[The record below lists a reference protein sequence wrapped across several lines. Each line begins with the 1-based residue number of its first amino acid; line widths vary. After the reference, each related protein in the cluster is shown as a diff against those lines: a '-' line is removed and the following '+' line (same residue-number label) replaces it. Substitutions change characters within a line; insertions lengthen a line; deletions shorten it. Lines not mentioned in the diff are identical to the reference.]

1 MNLVSIASQYYR
13 TTISI
18 FLFIIVSG
26 SLVFNN
32 IPKESSP
39 DVNLPYIYVALGL
52 TGISPEDSEK
62 LLIKPIEDEISNIE
76 GKKEMTSTSYQ
87 GGGNVLLEFNA
98 GFDPDQALMDTRE
111 QVDRAKSDLPDD
123 ADEPKVSEVNIS
135 LFPIL
140 VVSISGDASE
150 FLLKK
155 ISNDLKDKIQSL
167 PNVLE
172 VEIGGEREEQL
183 DIIIDQNKIEAYG
196 LNLNE
201 ILSFVRSNNQ
211 VVSAGN
217 LDTGDGRFVIKIPG
231 LYENLND
238 IFNTPIKVND
248 KKTIKFKD
256 IASLKR
262 TFKDP
267 EKFARLND
275 QSAFTLEISK
285 RIGANIVETVNQ
297 VKELV
302 AEEQKSLPS
311 KIKITYSGDES
322 INIKNM
328 LGDLQNNVIFSI
340 LLVMSVVVIFLGIR
354 SSLLVGLAVPGSFLS
369 AILVLYTLGFT
380 VNMVVLFGLIL
391 SVGLLV
397 DGAVVV
403 VEYAQRKIQEGMG
416 LGDAYIKAASRMSLP
431 IIASTLTTIAVFIP
445 LLFWPGTT
453 GGFMKYIPITVISVL
468 SSSLIMALIV
478 VPSIGTQSYKLRNLF
493 IFFIVPIILFALIN
507 FIAFAFLSKFELGG
521 YLNLGLKVV
530 ASLVIAFAIYKIFK
544 TIKKK
549 GLFQKISIPKI
560 SADDDEDLTDIS
572 KVGAFTKSYLFILR
586 VCISHPLKV
595 TIIAVTLLIGIYGA
609 YGKYGKGVTFFPSVE
624 AENTKVVV
632 YATGNLS
639 VIEKDQLVR
648 SVENKIIE
656 LQKNNNEFESIYTT
670 SGNVSNR
677 QESSPDIIGFINI
690 EFKDWDKR
698 RKADILISEIREA
711 TSSIPGIKVETR
723 TQRAGPPGGKPIEIN
738 LTSNDPSVTI
748 AEVKKIENYLST
760 FEGLKDLE
768 SSLPSPSIEYQL
780 YVNREEAA
788 KYGASVAIIGNTIK
802 LITGGLKLSEFR
814 PDDSDESIPIYLRL
828 PENQRTID
836 QLNTIKIPTSS
847 GYVPISNFTK
857 IETNQETGNL
867 VRVDQNRIETIKSD
881 VVRFYQTDAYVRLI
895 KHWLGIQEFDIPN
908 NFGLD
913 LPEFNSADID
923 PRVKVSFKG
932 EDESQNE
939 SQAFLQKAFLI
950 AIFLMGVILLTQFNS
965 FSSAILILFAVIMST
980 VGVVLGLLITQQPFG
995 IVMSGI
1001 GVISLAGIV
1010 VNNNIVLIDT
1020 FDRLFKKT
1028 QNAKESLLMTGAQR
1042 LRPVLLTTTTT
1053 VLGLLP
1059 MALKIN
1065 IDFVNFEYSYNSP
1078 DTQWWVDLSRAIVF
1092 GLLFSTLLTLLVT
1105 PAALMLKS
1113 KFLSS
1118 NKNEN
1123 SKKIN
1128 KQVKYS

>member
-1 MNLVSIASQYYR
+1 MNLVSLASQYYR

-39 DVNLPYIYVALGL
+39 DVSLPYIYVSLGL

-62 LLIKPIEDEISNIE
+62 LLIKPVEDEISNIE
-76 GKKEMTSTSYQ
+76 GKNEMTSTSYQ
-87 GGGNVLLEFNA
+87 GGGNILLEFNE
-98 GFDPDQALMDTRE
+98 GFNPDQALLDTRE

-140 VVSISGDASE
+140 VVSISGDISE

-155 ISNDLKDKIQSL
+155 VSNDLKDKIQSL

-172 VEIGGEREEQL
+172 VQIGGEREEQL

-196 LNLNE
+196 LDLNE
-201 ILSFVRSNNQ
+201 ILSYVRANNQ

-267 EKFARLND
+267 EKFARLNNK
-275 QSAFTLEISK
+275 SAFTLEISK
-285 RIGANIVETVNQ
+285 RIGANIVETVDQ
-297 VKELV
+297 VKDLV
-302 AEEQKSLPS
+302 AKEQKNLPT
-311 KIKITYSGDES
+311 KINITYSGDES

-340 LLVMSVVVIFLGIR
+340 LLVMSVVILFLGIR
-354 SSLLVGLAVPGSFLS
+354 SSLLVGLAVPGSFLA
-369 AILVLYTLGFT
+369 AILVLYTMGFT
-380 VNMVVLFGLIL
+380 INMVVLFGLIL

-403 VEYAQRKIQEGMG
+403 VEYAQRKFQEGMG
-416 LGDAYIKAASRMSLP
+416 LADSYIKAASRMSLP
-431 IIASTLTTIAVFIP
+431 IIASTLTTIAAFVP

-468 SSSLIMALIV
+468 GSSLAMALIV
-478 VPSIGTQSYKLRNLF
+478 VPIIGTQAYKIRNLF
-493 IFFIVPIILFALIN
+493 FFFIIPIILFAIIN
-507 FIAFAFLSKFELGG
+507 FIAFNFLGQLQLDKYFNIGSKILSAILIGF
-521 YLNLGLKVV
+521 
-530 ASLVIAFAIYKIFK
+530 IIYKSFK
-544 TIKKK
+544 FLKSK
-549 GLFQKISIPKI
+549 GFLQKIAIPKI
-560 SADDDEDLTDIS
+560 NADEDEDLTDLK
-572 KVGAFTKSYLFILR
+572 KVGFFTKIYLFILR
-586 VCISHPLKV
+586 LCINNPLK
-595 TIIAVTLLIGIYGA
+595 IIFLSVVLLVGIYGA
-609 YGKYGKGVTFFPSVE
+609 YGKFGKGVIFFPSVE
-624 AENTKVVV
+624 AENTKVII

-639 VIEKDQLVR
+639 VKEKDQLVGK
-648 SVENKIIE
+648 VERQIID
-656 LQKNNNEFESIYTT
+656 LQNSNNEFESIYTT

-677 QESSPDIIGFINI
+677 QESSPDIIGFIDI

-698 RKADILISEIREA
+698 RKADILISEIRSV

-723 TQRAGPPGGKPIEIN
+723 TQRAGPPRGKPIEIN
-738 LTSNDPSVTI
+738 LTSSDPNLTI
-748 AEVKKIENYLST
+748 NEVEKIQDYLLNIS
-760 FEGLKDLE
+760 GLKDLE
-768 SSLPSPSIEYQL
+768 TSLPSPSIEYQL
-780 YVNREEAA
+780 YVDREEAA
-788 KYGASVAIIGNTIK
+788 KYGASIAIIGNTIK

-814 PDDSDESIPIYLRL
+814 PDDSNDSIPIFLRL
-828 PENQRTID
+828 PEDQRTID
-836 QLNTIKIPTSS
+836 QLNSIKIPTSV
-847 GYVPISNFTK
+847 GYVPISNFTD
-857 IETNQETGNL
+857 IQTDQETGNL
-867 VRVDQNRIETIKSD
+867 TRVDQNRIETIKSD

-908 NFGLD
+908 NFGLEI
-913 LPEFNSADID
+913 PEFNSANID
-923 PRVKVSFKG
+923 PRVEVSFKG

-939 SQAFLQKAFLI
+939 SKAFLQKAFLI
-950 AIFLMGVILLTQFNS
+950 AVFLMGLILLTQFNS
-965 FSSAILILFAVIMST
+965 FSSTLLILFAVIMST

-1020 FDRLFKKT
+1020 FDRLSTK
-1028 QNAKESLLMTGAQR
+1028 ARDVKEAILMTGAQR

-1053 VLGLLP
+1053 VLGLMP
-1059 MALKIN
+1059 MALKLN
-1065 IDFVNFEYSYNSP
+1065 IDFVNLEYSYNSP

-1092 GLLFSTLLTLLVT
+1092 GLIFSTFLTLLVT
-1105 PAALMLKS
+1105 PSALMLKS
-1113 KFLSS
+1113 KYLGIS
-1118 NKNEN
+1118 
-1123 SKKIN
+1123 SKKSR
-1128 KQVKYS
+1128 KVKK

>member
-1 MNLVSIASQYYR
+1 MNLVSLASHYYR

-18 FLFIIVSG
+18 FLFVIVSG

-39 DVNLPYIYVALGL
+39 DVSLPYIYVSLGL

-62 LLIKPIEDEISNIE
+62 LLIKPVEDEISNIE
-76 GKKEMTSTSYQ
+76 GKNEMTSTSYQ
-87 GGGNVLLEFNA
+87 GGGNILLEFNE
-98 GFDPDQALMDTRE
+98 GFDPDQALLDTRE

-140 VVSISGDASE
+140 VVSISGDISE

-155 ISNDLKDKIQSL
+155 VSNDLKDKIQSL

-172 VEIGGEREEQL
+172 VQIGGEREEQL
-183 DIIIDQNKIEAYG
+183 DIIVDQNKIEAYG
-196 LNLNE
+196 LDLNE
-201 ILSFVRSNNQ
+201 ILSYVRANNQ
-211 VVSAGN
+211 IVSAGN

-238 IFNTPIKVND
+238 IFNTPIKVNN

-267 EKFARLND
+267 EKFARLNN

-285 RIGANIVETVNQ
+285 RIGANIVETVDQ
-297 VKELV
+297 VKDLV
-302 AEEQKSLPS
+302 AEEQKNLPS
-311 KIKITYSGDES
+311 KIKITFSGDES

-340 LLVMSVVVIFLGIR
+340 LLVMSVVILFLGIR
-354 SSLLVGLAVPGSFLS
+354 SSLLVGLAVPGSFLA
-369 AILVLYTLGFT
+369 AILVLYTMGFT
-380 VNMVVLFGLIL
+380 INMVVLFGLIL

-416 LGDAYIKAASRMSLP
+416 LADSYIKAASRMSLP
-431 IIASTLTTIAVFIP
+431 IIASTLTTIAAFVP

-468 SSSLIMALIV
+468 GSSLAMALIV
-478 VPSIGTQSYKLRNLF
+478 VPIIGTQAYKIRNLF
-493 IFFIVPIILFALIN
+493 FFFIIPVILFAFIN
-507 FIAFAFLSKFELGG
+507 FIAFNFLGQLQLDKYFNIGIKIISTILIGFL
-521 YLNLGLKVV
+521 
-530 ASLVIAFAIYKIFK
+530 IYKAFK
-544 TIKKK
+544 FLKSK
-549 GLFQKISIPKI
+549 GFLQKIIIPKI
-560 SADDDEDLTDIS
+560 NADEDEDLTDLT
-572 KVGAFTKSYLFILR
+572 KVGLFTKIYLSILR
-586 VCISHPLKV
+586 LCINNPFKILFLSV
-595 TIIAVTLLIGIYGA
+595 VLLIGIYGA
-609 YGKYGKGVTFFPSVE
+609 YGKFGKGVIFFPSVE
-624 AENTKVVV
+624 AENTKVIV

-639 VIEKDQLVR
+639 VKEKDQLVGK
-648 SVENKIIE
+648 VERRIID
-656 LQKNNNEFESIYTT
+656 LQTLNNEFESVYTT

-677 QESSPDIIGFINI
+677 QESSPDIIGFIDI

-698 RKADILISEIREA
+698 RNADILISEIRSA
-711 TSSIPGIKVETR
+711 TSTIPGIKVETR
-723 TQRAGPPGGKPIEIN
+723 TQRAGPPRGKPIEIN
-738 LTSNDPSVTI
+738 LTSLDPNLTTK
-748 AEVKKIENYLST
+748 EVERIQNYLLNIS
-760 FEGLKDLE
+760 GLKDLE
-768 SSLPSPSIEYQL
+768 TSLPSPSIEYQL
-780 YVNREEAA
+780 YVDREEAA
-788 KYGASVAIIGNTIK
+788 KYGASIAIIGNTIK

-814 PDDSDESIPIYLRL
+814 PDDSNDSIPIFLRL
-828 PENQRTID
+828 PEDQRTID
-836 QLNTIKIPTSS
+836 QLNSIKIPTSA
-847 GYVPISNFTK
+847 GYVHISNFTD
-857 IETNQETGNL
+857 IQTDQETGNL
-867 VRVDQNRIETIKSD
+867 TRVDQNRIETIKSD

-895 KHWLGIQEFDIPN
+895 KHWLGIQKFDIPN
-908 NFGLD
+908 NFGLEI
-913 LPEFNSADID
+913 PEFNSANID
-923 PRVKVSFKG
+923 PRVEVSFKG

-939 SQAFLQKAFLI
+939 SKAFLQKAFLV
-950 AIFLMGVILLTQFNS
+950 AVFLMGLILLTQFNS
-965 FSSAILILFAVIMST
+965 FSSTVLILFAVIMST

-1020 FDRLFKKT
+1020 FDRLSNK
-1028 QNAKESLLMTGAQR
+1028 ASDVREAILMTGAQR

-1059 MALKIN
+1059 MALKLN
-1065 IDFVNFEYSYNSP
+1065 IDFVNLEYSYNSP
-1078 DTQWWVDLSRAIVF
+1078 GAQWWVDLSRAIVF
-1092 GLLFSTLLTLLVT
+1092 GLIFSTFLTLLVT
-1105 PAALMLKS
+1105 PSALMLKS
-1113 KFLSS
+1113 KYLG
-1118 NKNEN
+1118 ND
-1123 SKKIN
+1123 SKKSQ
-1128 KQVKYS
+1128 KVKK

>member
-1 MNLVSIASQYYR
+1 MNLVSLASQYYR

-18 FLFIIVSG
+18 FLFVIVSG

-39 DVNLPYIYVALGL
+39 DVSLPYIYVSLGL

-76 GKKEMTSTSYQ
+76 GKNEMTSTSYQ
-87 GGGNVLLEFNA
+87 GGGNILLEFNE
-98 GFDPDQALMDTRE
+98 GFDPDQALLDTRE

-135 LFPIL
+135 LFHIL
-140 VVSISGDASE
+140 VVSISGDISE

-172 VEIGGEREEQL
+172 VQIGGEREEQL
-183 DIIIDQNKIEAYG
+183 DIIVDQNKIEAYG
-196 LNLNE
+196 LDLNE
-201 ILSFVRSNNQ
+201 ILSYVRANNQ

-267 EKFARLND
+267 EKFARLNNK
-275 QSAFTLEISK
+275 SAFTLEISK
-285 RIGANIVETVNQ
+285 RIGANIVETVDQ

-302 AEEQKSLPS
+302 AKEQKNLPT
-311 KIKITYSGDES
+311 KINITYSGDES

-340 LLVMSVVVIFLGIR
+340 LLVMSVVILFLGIR
-354 SSLLVGLAVPGSFLS
+354 SSLLVGLAVPGSFLA
-369 AILVLYTLGFT
+369 AILVLYTMGFT
-380 VNMVVLFGLIL
+380 INMVVLFGLIL

-403 VEYAQRKIQEGMG
+403 VEYAQRKFQEGMG
-416 LGDAYIKAASRMSLP
+416 LADSYIKAASRMSLP
-431 IIASTLTTIAVFIP
+431 IIASTLTTIAAFVP

-468 SSSLIMALIV
+468 GSSLAMALIV
-478 VPSIGTQSYKLRNLF
+478 VPIIGTQAYKIRNLF
-493 IFFIVPIILFALIN
+493 FFFIIPIVLFAIIN
-507 FIAFAFLSKFELGG
+507 FIAFNFLGQLQLDKYFNIGSKTLSAILIGF
-521 YLNLGLKVV
+521 
-530 ASLVIAFAIYKIFK
+530 IIYKSFK
-544 TIKKK
+544 FLKSK
-549 GLFQKISIPKI
+549 GFLQKIAIPKI
-560 SADDDEDLTDIS
+560 NADEDEDLTDLTT
-572 KVGAFTKSYLFILR
+572 VGFFTKIYLFILR
-586 VCISHPLKV
+586 LCINNPLKILFLSV
-595 TIIAVTLLIGIYGA
+595 LILVGIYGA
-609 YGKYGKGVTFFPSVE
+609 YGKFGKGVIFFPSVE
-624 AENTKVVV
+624 AENTKVIV

-639 VIEKDQLVR
+639 VKEKDQLVGK
-648 SVENKIIE
+648 VERQIID
-656 LQKNNNEFESIYTT
+656 LQNSNNEFESIYTT

-677 QESSPDIIGFINI
+677 QESSPDIIGFIDI

-698 RKADILISEIREA
+698 RKADILISEIRSA

-723 TQRAGPPGGKPIEIN
+723 TQRAGPPRGKPIEIN
-738 LTSNDPSVTI
+738 LTSSDPSLTI
-748 AEVKKIENYLST
+748 NEVERIQNYLLNIS
-760 FEGLKDLE
+760 GLKDLE
-768 SSLPSPSIEYQL
+768 TSLPSPSIEYQL
-780 YVNREEAA
+780 YVDREEAA
-788 KYGASVAIIGNTIK
+788 KYGASIAIIGNTIK

-814 PDDSDESIPIYLRL
+814 PDDSNDSIPIFLRL
-828 PENQRTID
+828 PEDQRTID
-836 QLNTIKIPTSS
+836 QLNSIKIPTSV
-847 GYVPISNFTK
+847 GYVPISNFTDIK
-857 IETNQETGNL
+857 TDQETGNL
-867 VRVDQNRIETIKSD
+867 TRVDQNRIETIKSD

-908 NFGLD
+908 NFGLEI
-913 LPEFNSADID
+913 PEFNSANID
-923 PRVKVSFKG
+923 PRVEVSFKG

-939 SQAFLQKAFLI
+939 SKAFLQKAFLI
-950 AIFLMGVILLTQFNS
+950 AVFLMGLILLTQFNS
-965 FSSAILILFAVIMST
+965 FSSTLLILFAVIMST

-1020 FDRLFKKT
+1020 FDRLSSK
-1028 QNAKESLLMTGAQR
+1028 AGDVKEAILMTGAQR

-1053 VLGLLP
+1053 VLGLMP
-1059 MALKIN
+1059 MALKLN
-1065 IDFVNFEYSYNSP
+1065 IDFVNLEYSYNSP

-1092 GLLFSTLLTLLVT
+1092 GLIFSTFLTLLV
-1105 PAALMLKS
+1105 PPSALMLKS
-1113 KFLSS
+1113 KYLGIS
-1118 NKNEN
+1118 
-1123 SKKIN
+1123 SKKSR
-1128 KQVKYS
+1128 KVKK

>member
-1 MNLVSIASQYYR
+1 MNLVSLASQYYR

-18 FLFIIVSG
+18 FLFVIISG

-39 DVNLPYIYVALGL
+39 DVSLPYIYVSLGL

-76 GKKEMTSTSYQ
+76 GKKQMTSTAYQ
-87 GGGNVLLEFNA
+87 NGGNVLLEFNA
-98 GFDPDQALMDTRE
+98 GFDPDQALLDTRE
-111 QVDRAKSDLPDD
+111 QVDRAKSNLPED

-140 VVSISGDASE
+140 VVSISGDISE

-155 ISNDLKDKIQSL
+155 VSNDLKDKIQSL

-172 VEIGGEREEQL
+172 VQIGGEREEQL

-201 ILSFVRSNNQ
+201 ILNFVRANNQ

-267 EKFARLND
+267 EKFARLDN

-285 RIGANIVETVNQ
+285 RIGANIVETVDQ
-297 VKELV
+297 VKDLV
-302 AEEQKSLPS
+302 EREQNTLPS
-311 KIKITYSGDES
+311 KINITFSGDES
-322 INIKNM
+322 VNIKNM

-340 LLVMSVVVIFLGIR
+340 LLVMGVVILFLGIR
-354 SSLLVGLAVPGSFLS
+354 SSLLVGLAVPGSFLA
-369 AILVLYTLGFT
+369 AILVLYSLGFT
-380 VNMVVLFGLIL
+380 INMVVLFALIL

-416 LGDAYIKAASRMSLP
+416 LSDSYIKAASRMSLP
-431 IIASTLTTIAVFIP
+431 IIASTLTTIAAFIP

-468 SSSLIMALIV
+468 GSSLAMALV
-478 VPSIGTQSYKLRNLF
+478 
-493 IFFIVPIILFALIN
+493 IVPIIGTQTYKIRNLFFFFIIPLILFGLIN
-507 FIAFAFLSKFELGG
+507 FIAFNFLGQLNFDKYLSLGI
-521 YLNLGLKVV
+521 KIA
-530 ASLVIAFAIYKIFK
+530 ASLIIGFTIFK
-544 TIKKK
+544 LFRYLKSK
-549 GLFQKISIPKI
+549 GFLQKMIIPRI
-560 SADDDEDLTDIS
+560 NADDDEDLTDIS
-572 KVGAFTKSYLFILR
+572 KVGSFTKIYLYILKLC
-586 VCISHPLKV
+586 VNNPLKILILSV
-595 TIIAVTLLIGIYGA
+595 VLLVGIYGA
-609 YGKYGKGVTFFPSVE
+609 YGKYGKGVIFFPSVE
-624 AENTKVVV
+624 AENTKVII

-639 VIEKDQLVR
+639 VKEKDQLVGK
-648 SVENKIIE
+648 VEKKVLEIQNK
-656 LQKNNNEFESIYTT
+656 NNEFKSIYTT

-677 QESSPDIIGFINI
+677 QESSPDIIGFIDI

-698 RKADILISEIREA
+698 RKSEDMISEIRES
-711 TSSIPGIKVETR
+711 TSTIAGIKVETR
-723 TQRAGPPGGKPIEIN
+723 TQRAGPPRGKPIEIN
-738 LTSNDPSVTI
+738 VVSSDPNLTI
-748 AEVKKIENYLST
+748 KEVKRIQDYLAKMS
-760 FEGLKDLE
+760 GLKDLE
-768 SSLPSPSIEYQL
+768 TSLPSPSIEYQL
-780 YVNREEAA
+780 YVDREEAA
-788 KYGASVAIIGNTIK
+788 KYGASIAIIGNTIK

-814 PDDSDESIPIYLRL
+814 PNDSDDSIPIYLRL
-828 PENQRTID
+828 PEKQRTID
-836 QLNTIKIPTSS
+836 QLNNIKIPTSS
-847 GYVPISNFTK
+847 GYVPISNFTDIK
-857 IETNQETGNL
+857 TNQETGNI
-867 VRVDQNRIETIKSD
+867 VRLDQNRIETIKSD
-881 VVRFYQTDAYVRLI
+881 VAKFYQTDAYVRLI

-908 NFGLD
+908 NFGLVI
-913 LPEFNSADID
+913 PEFNSANVD
-923 PRVKVSFKG
+923 PRVQVTFKG
-932 EDESQNE
+932 EDESQNK
-939 SQAFLQKAFLI
+939 SKAFLQKAFLI
-950 AIFLMGVILLTQFNS
+950 AVFLMGLILLTQFNS
-965 FSSAILILFAVIMST
+965 FSSTLLILFAVIMST

-1020 FDRLFKKT
+1020 FDRLVKKT
-1028 QNAKESLLMTGAQR
+1028 KNAKEAILMTGAQR

-1053 VLGLLP
+1053 VLGLMP
-1059 MALKIN
+1059 MALKLN
-1065 IDFVNFEYSYNSP
+1065 IDFVNFEYTYNSP

-1105 PAALMLKS
+1105 PSALMLKAKYLIGNS
-1113 KFLSS
+1113 KQ
-1118 NKNEN
+1118 
-1123 SKKIN
+1123 SKKI
-1128 KQVKYS
+1128 KK

>member
-1 MNLVSIASQYYR
+1 MNLVSLASHYYR

-18 FLFIIVSG
+18 FLFVIVSG

-39 DVNLPYIYVALGL
+39 DVSLPYIYVSLGL

-62 LLIKPIEDEISNIE
+62 LLIKPVEDEISNIE
-76 GKKEMTSTSYQ
+76 GKNEMTSTSYQ
-87 GGGNVLLEFNA
+87 GGGNILLEFNE
-98 GFDPDQALMDTRE
+98 GFDPDQALLDTRE

-140 VVSISGDASE
+140 VVSISGDISE

-155 ISNDLKDKIQSL
+155 VSNDLKDKIQSL

-172 VEIGGEREEQL
+172 VQIGGEREEQL
-183 DIIIDQNKIEAYG
+183 DIIVDQNKIEAYG
-196 LNLNE
+196 LDLNE
-201 ILSFVRSNNQ
+201 ILSYVRANNQ
-211 VVSAGN
+211 IVSAGN

-238 IFNTPIKVND
+238 IFNTPIKVNN

-267 EKFARLND
+267 EKFARLNN

-285 RIGANIVETVNQ
+285 RIGANIVETVDQ
-297 VKELV
+297 VKDLV
-302 AEEQKSLPS
+302 AEEQKNLPS
-311 KIKITYSGDES
+311 KIKITFSGDES

-340 LLVMSVVVIFLGIR
+340 LLVMSVVILFLGIR
-354 SSLLVGLAVPGSFLS
+354 SSLLVGLAVPGSFLA
-369 AILVLYTLGFT
+369 AILVLYTMGFT
-380 VNMVVLFGLIL
+380 INMVVLFGLIL

-416 LGDAYIKAASRMSLP
+416 LADSYIKAASRMSLP
-431 IIASTLTTIAVFIP
+431 IIASTLTTIAAFVP

-468 SSSLIMALIV
+468 GSSLAMALIV
-478 VPSIGTQSYKLRNLF
+478 VPIIGTQAYKIRNLF
-493 IFFIVPIILFALIN
+493 FFFIITVILFAFIN
-507 FIAFAFLSKFELGG
+507 FIAFNFLGQLQLDKYFNIGIKIISTILIGFL
-521 YLNLGLKVV
+521 
-530 ASLVIAFAIYKIFK
+530 IYKAFK
-544 TIKKK
+544 FLKSK
-549 GLFQKISIPKI
+549 GFLQKIIIPKI
-560 SADDDEDLTDIS
+560 NADEDEDLTDLT
-572 KVGAFTKSYLFILR
+572 KVGLFTKIYLSILR
-586 VCISHPLKV
+586 LCINNPFKILFLSV
-595 TIIAVTLLIGIYGA
+595 VLLIGIYGA
-609 YGKYGKGVTFFPSVE
+609 YGKFGKGVIFFPSVE
-624 AENTKVVV
+624 AENTKVIV

-639 VIEKDQLVR
+639 VKEKDQLVGK
-648 SVENKIIE
+648 VERRIID
-656 LQKNNNEFESIYTT
+656 LQTLNNEFESVYTT

-677 QESSPDIIGFINI
+677 QESSPDIIGFIDI

-698 RKADILISEIREA
+698 RNADILISEIRSA
-711 TSSIPGIKVETR
+711 TSTIPGIKVETR
-723 TQRAGPPGGKPIEIN
+723 TQRAGPPRGKPIEIN
-738 LTSNDPSVTI
+738 LTSLDPNLTTK
-748 AEVKKIENYLST
+748 EVERIQNYLLNIS
-760 FEGLKDLE
+760 GLKDLE
-768 SSLPSPSIEYQL
+768 TSLPSPSIEYQL
-780 YVNREEAA
+780 YVDREEAA
-788 KYGASVAIIGNTIK
+788 KYGASIAIIGNTIK

-814 PDDSDESIPIYLRL
+814 PDDSNDSIPIFLRL
-828 PENQRTID
+828 PEDQRTID
-836 QLNTIKIPTSS
+836 QLNSIKIPTST
-847 GYVPISNFTK
+847 GYVPISNFTD
-857 IETNQETGNL
+857 IQTDQETGNL
-867 VRVDQNRIETIKSD
+867 TRVDQNRIETIKSD

-895 KHWLGIQEFDIPN
+895 KHWLGIQKFDIPN
-908 NFGLD
+908 NFGLEI
-913 LPEFNSADID
+913 PEFNSANID
-923 PRVKVSFKG
+923 PRVEVSFKG

-939 SQAFLQKAFLI
+939 SKAFLQKAFLV
-950 AIFLMGVILLTQFNS
+950 AVFLMGLILLTQFNS
-965 FSSAILILFAVIMST
+965 FSSTVLILFAVIMST

-1020 FDRLFKKT
+1020 FDRLSNK
-1028 QNAKESLLMTGAQR
+1028 ASDVREAILMTGAQR

-1059 MALKIN
+1059 MALKLN
-1065 IDFVNFEYSYNSP
+1065 IDFVNLEYSYNSP
-1078 DTQWWVDLSRAIVF
+1078 GAQWWVDLSRAIVF
-1092 GLLFSTLLTLLVT
+1092 GLIFSTFLTLLVT
-1105 PAALMLKS
+1105 PSALMLKS
-1113 KFLSS
+1113 KYLG
-1118 NKNEN
+1118 ND
-1123 SKKIN
+1123 SKKSQ
-1128 KQVKYS
+1128 KVKK

>member
-1 MNLVSIASQYYR
+1 MSLVNLASQYYR

-18 FLFIIVSG
+18 FLFVIVSG

-39 DVNLPYIYVALGL
+39 DVSLPYIYVSLGL

-62 LLIKPIEDEISNIE
+62 LLIKPVEDEVSNIE

-87 GGGNVLLEFNA
+87 GGGNVLLEFDA
-98 GFDPDQALMDTRE
+98 GFDPDQALLDTRE

-140 VVSISGDASE
+140 VVSISGDMSE

-155 ISNDLKDKIQSL
+155 ISNDLKNKIQSL

-172 VEIGGEREEQL
+172 VNIGGEREEQL
-183 DIIIDQNKIEAYG
+183 DIVIDQNKIEAYG

-201 ILSFVRSNNQ
+201 ILNFVRSNNQ
-211 VVSAGN
+211 IVSAGN

-231 LYENLND
+231 LYESLND
-238 IFNTPIKVND
+238 VFNTPIKVND

-256 IASLKR
+256 IAQLKR

-267 EKFARLND
+267 EKFARLNNE
-275 QSAFTLEISK
+275 SAFTLEISK
-285 RIGANIVETVNQ
+285 RIGANIVETVDQ
-297 VKELV
+297 VKQLV
-302 AEEQKSLPS
+302 KEEQKILPS
-311 KIKITYSGDES
+311 KVNITFSGDES
-322 INIKNM
+322 VNIKSM

-340 LLVMSVVVIFLGIR
+340 ILVMSVVVIFLGIR

-369 AILVLYTLGFT
+369 SILILYSLGFT
-380 VNMVVLFGLIL
+380 INMVVLFGLIL

-416 LGDAYIKAASRMSLP
+416 LAESYIKAASRMSLP
-431 IIASTLTTIAVFIP
+431 IMASTFTTIAAFIP

-468 SSSLIMALIV
+468 GSSLAMALIV
-478 VPSIGTQSYKLRNLF
+478 IPIIGTQAYKIKNLF
-493 IFFIVPIILFALIN
+493 FFFIIPLILFGIVN
-507 FIAFAFLSKFELGG
+507 FVAFNFLSQLEFDSYINMGAKAITTISIG
-521 YLNLGLKVV
+521 
-530 ASLVIAFAIYKIFK
+530 VILFFVFRY
-544 TIKKK
+544 IKNK
-549 GLFQKISIPKI
+549 GFFQKMIIPRI
-560 SADDDEDLTDIS
+560 NADDDEDLTDLE
-572 KVGAFTKSYLFILR
+572 KVGFFTKIYLFILR
-586 VCISHPLKV
+586 LCINNPKKIVVLSF
-595 TIIAVTLLIGIYGA
+595 ILLVGIYGA
-609 YGKYGKGVTFFPSVE
+609 YGKFGKGVTFFPSVE
-624 AENTKVVV
+624 AENTKVII

-639 VIEKDQLVR
+639 VLEKDRLVAK
-648 SVENKIIE
+648 VESQVLN
-656 LQKNNNEFESIYTT
+656 LQKKNNEFESVYTT
-670 SGNVSNR
+670 SGNVENR
-677 QESSPDIIGFINI
+677 QESSPDIIGFIDI

-698 RKADILISEIREA
+698 RKAETIISEIRQE

-723 TQRAGPPGGKPIEIN
+723 TLRAGPPRGKPIEIN
-738 LTSNDPSVTI
+738 LTSSDP
-748 AEVKKIENYLST
+748 KITVQELKRIEKYLSSIS
-760 FEGLKDLE
+760 GLKDLE
-768 SSLPSPSIEYQL
+768 TSLPSPSIEYEL
-780 YVNREEAA
+780 YVDREEAA
-788 KYGASVAIIGNTIK
+788 KYGASISIIGNTIK
-802 LITGGLKLSEFR
+802 LLTSGLKLSEFR

-828 PENQRTID
+828 PKEQRTID
-836 QLNTIKIPTSS
+836 QLDSIKIPTSA

-867 VRVDQNRIETIKSD
+867 TRVEQNRIETIKSD
-881 VVRFYQTDAYVRLI
+881 VTRFYQTDAYVRLI
-895 KHWLGIQEFDIPN
+895 KHWLGIEKFNIPN

-913 LPEFNSADID
+913 IPEFNSANID
-923 PRVKVSFKG
+923 PRVKIEFKG
-932 EDESQNE
+932 EDESQQK
-939 SQAFLQKAFLI
+939 SKAFLQKAFLI
-950 AIFLMGVILLTQFNS
+950 AVFLMGLILLTQFNS
-965 FSSAILILFAVIMST
+965 FSSTLLILFAVIMST
-980 VGVVLGLLITQQPFG
+980 VGVVLGLLITKQPFG

-1020 FDRLFKKT
+1020 FDRLIKKT
-1028 QNAKESLLMTGAQR
+1028 NDARDAILMTGAQR

-1059 MALKIN
+1059 MALKLN

-1105 PAALMLKS
+1105 PSALMLKS
-1113 KFLSS
+1113 KYLTNS
-1118 NKNEN
+1118 
-1123 SKKIN
+1123 SKKFGKIG
-1128 KQVKYS
+1128 KQTQ